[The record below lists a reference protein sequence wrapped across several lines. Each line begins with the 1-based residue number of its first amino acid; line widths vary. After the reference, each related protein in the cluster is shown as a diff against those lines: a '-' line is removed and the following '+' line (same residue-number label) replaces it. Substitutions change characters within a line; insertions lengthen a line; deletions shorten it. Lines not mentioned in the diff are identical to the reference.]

1 MRSKNVPD
9 VHADR
14 CDDSGSS
21 NTCNTS
27 HQSQDLTYE
36 LWVSRIIKCINGHK
50 GKWTHFDQS
59 GNQHSERR
67 KIDDFTRE

>member
-9 VHADR
+9 VDADR
-14 CDDSGSS
+14 CDDSGGS

-27 HQSQDLTYE
+27 HQSQDTTYE
-36 LWVSRIIKCINGHK
+36 LWVSHIIKCINGCK

-67 KIDDFTRE
+67 KIDDFTC